1 MQIVKPRV
9 GFDPTESLSLCPR
22 TQSWPPVCVG
32 ITPKND
38 AGTALVDL
46 RERLRRLEP
55 GSALAGPDS
64 AVTFGDPAIDALMPW
79 GGLRRGGLHE
89 VAGDGGDAASFGFAA
104 ALLTRFADRGNED
117 NKVLWCRS
125 RRFDQETGQPYG
137 PGLARFGLR
146 PAQLLL
152 VEVSRPADVLW
163 AMEEGLRCRGLAAVL
178 GEGVLLD
185 LTASRRLQLAAEA
198 GGTTALLLPRAVS
211 GTSVA
216 LTRWRVKAL
225 PGRPQ
230 AGGGLGRPRW
240 QAALWRCRG
249 GRTGEWCLEWHDET
263 LRFAVVAALAD
274 RPLAAAV

>member
-1 MQIVKPRV
+1 MLDRDASTAPGTV
-9 GFDPTESLSLCPR
+9 LS
-22 TQSWPPVCVG
+22 
-32 ITPKND
+32 
-38 AGTALVDL
+38 DL

-55 GSALAGPDS
+55 GHGPAGADA
-64 AVTFGDPAIDALMPW
+64 AVSLGDPAIDGALPW

-89 VAGDGGDAASFGFAA
+89 IAGMSGDAAAFGFAA
-104 ALLTRFADRGNED
+104 ALLARFGKHDQRD

-125 RRFDQETGQPYG
+125 RRFDQEAGQPYG
-137 PGLARFGLR
+137 PGLARFGLS

-178 GEGVLLD
+178 GEGVSPD

-198 GGTTALLLPRAVS
+198 GGTTALLLPSTAAS
-211 GTSVA
+211 TSAA

-225 PGRPQ
+225 PSRPQ
-230 AGGGLGRPRW
+230 LAAGSGGGPGRPRW
-240 QAALWRCRG
+240 QVALWRCRG
-249 GRTGEWCLEWHDET
+249 GRAGEWCLEWHDET

-274 RPLAAAV
+274 RPLAAAG